1 MLSAAY
7 RGWFWLLVGIG
18 CLLFANQG
26 HAQLP
31 GPGVPAPAGAATDAV
46 AGRQSTNVEDRRSE
60 ADSPRFVCG
69 SKRSCREMESCEEAI
84 FNFQRCGLK
93 SLAGNREGI
102 PCVGSVCRQGTPGW
116 EARLKLESQRDQP
129 WTSQGLTPAL
139 AGTATLVAPAAA
151 ARADSE
157 FDCVGKKYCK
167 QMTSCKEARYRL
179 TVCKD
184 QSLDRDGDG
193 VPCESICR

>member
-1 MLSAAY
+1 MLGAAC
-7 RGWFWLLVGIG
+7 RGRFWLSVGLV
-18 CLLFANQG
+18 CLLLSNDG
-26 HAQLP
+26 HAQS
-31 GPGVPAPAGAATDAV
+31 PGVGLPATAGKTTDAV
-46 AGRQSTNVEDRRSE
+46 SGRLSGNVEDRRSE
-60 ADSPRFVCG
+60 AASPRFVCG
-69 SKRSCREMESCEEAI
+69 NKRSCRDMENCAEAI
-84 FNFQRCGLK
+84 FNLQRCGLK

-116 EARLKLESQRDQP
+116 EARLPLESQRDQP

-139 AGTATLVAPAAA
+139 KGTATFVAPAAA
-151 ARADSE
+151 ASADNE
-157 FDCVGKKYCK
+157 FDCAGKKYCK

-179 TVCKD
+179 TVCRD